1 MDDSFALIISWVVRV
16 NGFFFMLSINVPG
29 AGQSVQY
36 PSPSKVDFG
45 LLEALKLGFFNL

>member
-16 NGFFFMLSINVPG
+16 NGFSLCFRSMSQ
-29 AGQSVQY
+29 GQVSLFNTLLQ
-36 PSPSKVDFG
+36 SKVDFG